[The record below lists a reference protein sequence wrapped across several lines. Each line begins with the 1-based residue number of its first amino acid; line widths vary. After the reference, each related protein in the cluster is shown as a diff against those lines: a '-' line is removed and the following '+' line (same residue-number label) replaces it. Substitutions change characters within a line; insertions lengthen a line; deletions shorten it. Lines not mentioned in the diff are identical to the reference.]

1 MEASDGKLVT
11 VKLKMPLRDVLS
23 DIVEV
28 YGVVDDRGHIN
39 CINYATFDQSVYE
52 NFGEFFVYIFIFR
65 CLFLIFFTLDMELY
79 NETIKMA
86 LQLPRIFIQATN

>member
-1 MEASDGKLVT
+1 M

-28 YGVVDDRGHIN
+28 YGCVDEKGFIN
-39 CINYATFDQSVYE
+39 CNNYATFDQNVYE
-52 NFGEFFVYIFIFR
+52 NFGRLNICLDLTDFKGIFAFK
-65 CLFLIFFTLDMELY
+65 DMDLY

-86 LQLPRIFIQATN
+86 LQLPKVFIQAINN